1 MTVSPAPSVLL
12 YVDTLAQAFS
22 ETQVL
27 QMFQEFLN
35 VNYVQDRRIDFV
47 KAERSLFKDSWFN
60 TVSQAIRVSDEI
72 ARDTIKAHF
81 DLEIK
86 QKKMAKVQLLM
97 AQKVDALIIDLQQK
111 AVTIET
117 LKKRKEQYLKK
128 IEEAACH
135 CSDYSS
141 IIMNLQEVNNLRQL
155 QDNKEI
161 VVL

>member
-86 QKKMAKVQLLM
+86 QKKMAKV
-97 AQKVDALIIDLQQK
+97 
-111 AVTIET
+111 
-117 LKKRKEQYLKK
+117 
-128 IEEAACH
+128 
-135 CSDYSS
+135 
-141 IIMNLQEVNNLRQL
+141 
-155 QDNKEI
+155 
-161 VVL
+161 